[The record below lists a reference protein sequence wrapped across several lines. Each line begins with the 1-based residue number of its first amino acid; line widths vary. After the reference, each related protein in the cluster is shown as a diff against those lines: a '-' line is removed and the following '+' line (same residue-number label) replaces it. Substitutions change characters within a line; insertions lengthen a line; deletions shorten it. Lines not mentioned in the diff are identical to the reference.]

1 MRSKKIEEYKKKLKL
16 SNKQREILV
25 GLILGDGHLETLND
39 GKTYR
44 LKVEHSLKQREYL
57 DWLYLN
63 FKDWINKTPEVR
75 KRTSCGKIIETYGFT
90 TYTSGIFRFYAQQFY
105 QNKKKIIPKIIDK
118 IITPQSLAVW
128 FMDDGSIKSKAH
140 KSLVIHTHG
149 YSKNDLIL
157 ITKVLQKKFGLKV
170 GLQKQ
175 YDKWRLYIFSESI
188 SSFKKIIFPY
198 ILPSMR
204 YKLNDRLGN
213 KNA

>member
-1 MRSKKIEEYKKKLKL
+1 MRSKQIEEYKKTLKL
-16 SNKQREILV
+16 TKKQKEILV
-25 GLILGDGHLETLND
+25 GLILGDGHLETLNE

-63 FKDWINKTPEVR
+63 FKDWINKTPEIR
-75 KRTSCGKIIETYGFT
+75 KRTSLGKIMETYGFT
-90 TYTSGIFRFYAQQFY
+90 TYTSNILEFYAKQFY
-105 QNKKKIIPKIIDK
+105 QSGKKIIPITIDK

-140 KSLVIHTHG
+140 KALVIHTHG
-149 YSKNDLIL
+149 YSKNDLLL
-157 ITKVLQKKFGLKV
+157 ITKVLDEKFGLKV

-175 YDKWRLYIFSESI
+175 YDKWRLYIYSQSVDN
-188 SSFKKIIFPY
+188 FKKIISLY
-198 ILPSMR
+198 ILPSMQ
-204 YKLNDRLGN
+204 YKLGN

>member
-1 MRSKKIEEYKKKLKL
+1 MRSKQIEEYKKTLKL
-16 SNKQREILV
+16 TKKQKEILV
-25 GLILGDGHLETLND
+25 GLILGDGHLETLNN

-63 FKDWINKTPEVR
+63 FKDWINKVPEVR
-75 KRTSCGKIIETYGFT
+75 KRTSLGKIIETYGFT
-90 TYTSGIFRFYAQQFY
+90 TYTSSILRFYAQQFY
-105 QNKKKIIPKIIDK
+105 LNRKKIIPKMIDK

-140 KSLVIHTHG
+140 KALVIHTHG
-149 YSKNDLIL
+149 FSKDDLLL
-157 ITKVLQKKFGLKV
+157 ITKVLENKFGLKI

-175 YDKWRLYIFSESI
+175 YDKWRLYIYSKSVDN
-188 SSFKKIIFPY
+188 FKKIISSY
-198 ILPSMR
+198 ILPSMQ
-204 YKLNDRLGN
+204 YKLGN

>member
-1 MRSKKIEEYKKKLKL
+1 MRSKQIEEYKKTLKL
-16 SNKQREILV
+16 TKKQKEILV
-25 GLILGDGHLETLND
+25 GLILGDGHLETLNN

-75 KRTSCGKIIETYGFT
+75 KRTSLGKIIETYGFT
-90 TYTSGIFRFYAQQFY
+90 TYTSSILRPYAQKFY
-105 QNKKKIIPKIIDK
+105 QNGKKIIPKTIDK
-118 IITPQSLAVW
+118 IITPQSLAIW

-140 KSLVIHTHG
+140 KALVIHTHG
-149 YSKNDLIL
+149 YSKNDLEL
-157 ITKVLQKKFGLKV
+157 ITKVLEQKFGLKI
-170 GLQKQ
+170 GMQKQ
-175 YDKWRLYIFSESI
+175 YDKWRLYIYSESVDN
-188 SSFKKIIFPY
+188 FKKIISLY

-204 YKLNDRLGN
+204 YKFNDKLGN